1 METSYRQIKKR
12 LGIDEALADSSEDE
26 TDQYICK
33 FERQKNL
40 TFFSEPKSKI
50 AGSQAASAA

>member
-1 METSYRQIKKR
+1 MDTSYRQIKER

-33 FERQKNL
+33 FEKLDLFKWTKKQDSGIS
-40 TFFSEPKSKI
+40 SEHRSEI
-50 AGSQAASAA
+50 

>member
-1 METSYRQIKKR
+1 METSYRQIKER

-33 FERQKNL
+33 LKKPNL
-40 TFFSEPKSKI
+40 LK
-50 AGSQAASAA
+50 

>member
-1 METSYRQIKKR
+1 METSYRQIKER

-33 FERQKNL
+33 LKKPNL
-40 TFFSEPKSKI
+40 LKLAKKQDNGISS
-50 AGSQAASAA
+50 GHHSVR

>member
-1 METSYRQIKKR
+1 METSYRQIKER

-33 FERQKNL
+33 FEKVDL
-40 TFFSEPKSKI
+40 FK
-50 AGSQAASAA
+50 

>member
-1 METSYRQIKKR
+1 MDASYRQIKER

-33 FERQKNL
+33 FY
-40 TFFSEPKSKI
+40 KI
-50 AGSQAASAA
+50 DGF

>member
-1 METSYRQIKKR
+1 METSYRQIKER

-33 FERQKNL
+33 LKKNL
-40 TFFSEPKSKI
+40 TF
-50 AGSQAASAA
+50 